1 MGKNQT
7 DTMNCPSRV
16 DEVLDHDGWNQNPSS
31 LSGDT
36 TTRADLNG
44 IVNARD
50 RRENQNIE
58 PDDRGEFIAD
68 SEHDAQKFG
77 RLREG
82 ISLFQC
88 FPRPSESSR
97 RRGSE
102 GVASRPEIRGF
113 YWTRIH
119 DSGGIH
125 RSRQLLDRCRGWLYL
140 QVQASVYYSNVQ
152 PFCHL
157 PTVAVHQTWHC
168 YRFESCRALQGALA

>member
-1 MGKNQT
+1 
-7 DTMNCPSRV
+7 MNCPSRV

-68 SEHDAQKFG
+68 SEHDAEKFG

-82 ISLFQC
+82 TPGSAGGKGASADAGKKRRDDGDDHQASVFSNV
-88 FPRPSESSR
+88 PRDHPNHPAGAAQKVWQAVLKFGGFIGPGQFSFNMWFTIKLTT
-97 RRGSE
+97 
-102 GVASRPEIRGF
+102 ASTP
-113 YWTRIH
+113 RIH

-125 RSRQLLDRCRGWLYL
+125 
-140 QVQASVYYSNVQ
+140 
-152 PFCHL
+152 
-157 PTVAVHQTWHC
+157 
-168 YRFESCRALQGALA
+168 